1 MVFSSIHDSTT
12 TEEAYIQNKIKEI
25 QSWITPRN
33 SSIINKHFK
42 LQINTLQNA
51 PRDKEKLEQLLKS
64 KEMENER
71 VTHLYETQRLL
82 TEIEMLKFVLCLV
95 SIAATNPSY
104 ASAEAVVP
112 DSDPTSNR
120 KRATNPPAKTNI
132 TPAN

>member
-1 MVFSSIHDSTT
+1 LVFSSIHDSTT

-64 KEMENER
+64 KEMKNER

-104 ASAEAVVP
+104 ASAEAVP
-112 DSDPTSNR
+112 DSDFTSNR
-120 KRATNPPAKTNI
+120 KSATNPPAKTNI